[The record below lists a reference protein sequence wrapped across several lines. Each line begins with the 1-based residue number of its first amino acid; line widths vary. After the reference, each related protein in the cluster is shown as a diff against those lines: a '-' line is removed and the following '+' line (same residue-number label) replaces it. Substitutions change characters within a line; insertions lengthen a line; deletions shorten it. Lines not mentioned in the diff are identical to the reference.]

1 MRKIIIIIGIF
12 LVACS
17 KDKGSAPNN
26 LNTYRVTVKENF
38 TDPLKQLE
46 NIQVDDYVP
55 YTITLTDSKEGG
67 EYRLTSLKEGER
79 YHQTIGKDF
88 VLSLTNDP
96 KTPINKEQKYLSF
109 SSKGTHSFYIR
120 PLVPGTF
127 KLTFELQKYV
137 GDKAVGDA
145 IKVNVSFNAVEIKS
159 AYTELMLHP
168 PRPDRHQYCL
178 VIYDGGEEGD
188 TYLSSN
194 GTTLFCNVTFIIN
207 GKEESKEGEY
217 RVGDYFLLQKSE
229 SSELI
234 VTIKNVKIIKKSDY
248 YPDFIIEYPNLNISN
263 Q

>member
-1 MRKIIIIIGIF
+1 
-12 LVACS
+12 
-17 KDKGSAPNN
+17 
-26 LNTYRVTVKENF
+26 
-38 TDPLKQLE
+38 
-46 NIQVDDYVP
+46 
-55 YTITLTDSKEGG
+55 
-67 EYRLTSLKEGER
+67 
-79 YHQTIGKDF
+79 
-88 VLSLTNDP
+88 
-96 KTPINKEQKYLSF
+96 
-109 SSKGTHSFYIR
+109 
-120 PLVPGTF
+120 
-127 KLTFELQKYV
+127 
-137 GDKAVGDA
+137 
-145 IKVNVSFNAVEIKS
+145 VNVSFNAVEIKS